1 MIARDRIVIG
11 ASAGGVT
18 ALQQVVAGLP
28 ADLPAAVFITLH
40 MYERNQAM
48 LPDLLSPA
56 GPLRASLAVDGER
69 IENGRI
75 YVAPF
80 DYDLLF
86 TPETLHLGHGPKE
99 GLQRPSINVMFRSAA
114 AVFGERTAGWFSQ
127 ACWMTALRDCGRSS
141 NAVGSRSCKNLKK
154 LRTGRCR
161 RAPSAA

>member
-69 IENGRI
+69 IETD
-75 YVAPF
+75 ASMS
-80 DYDLLF
+80 
-86 TPETLHLGHGPKE
+86 
-99 GLQRPSINVMFRSAA
+99 RPSTTTFCLPRRRFTLGMDRRR
-114 AVFGERTAGWFSQ
+114 GFSGP
-127 ACWMTALRDCGRSS
+127 AST
-141 NAVGSRSCKNLKK
+141 
-154 LRTGRCR
+154 
-161 RAPSAA
+161 